1 MQVVCNTSPILN
13 LAIIGRLDLLK
24 EQFGVIHVPKAV
36 LDELRVQEDRPGSK
50 IIRKAIDD
58 GWIVVATV
66 ENTGMTDVLRAE
78 LDGGE
83 SEAIALAFERHAE
96 LVLLDERD
104 ARRVA
109 ARLNI
114 KTTGVLGILLK
125 AHRMKSI
132 LDLSHALQNLKMKAG
147 FHLSDEIVDALL
159 RSE

>member
-13 LAIIGRLDLLK
+13 LAIIGSLGLLK
-24 EQFGVIHVPKAV
+24 EQFGIIHVPKAV

-66 ENTGMTDVLRAE
+66 ENTGMTEVLRSE

-109 ARLNI
+109 ARLNM

-125 AHRMKSI
+125 AHRMQRIPS
-132 LDLSHALQNLKMKAG
+132 LSEALRDLKMKAG
-147 FHLSDEIVDALL
+147 FHLSDEIVAELL
-159 RSE
+159 RAE